1 MNRFAHSDGPVSKAE
16 ITVFTELSRLGL
28 THGMTTQDTII
39 LRMTIPDFL
48 WREKK
53 KVLFLDGAQV
63 HGTTKAIVNDLEI
76 DNLLERQG
84 WQVLRLVYNP
94 PLTRKALAEIM
105 NKIQEFIG
113 EK

>member
-1 MNRFAHSDGPVSKAE
+1 LNRFAHSDGPVSKAE
-16 ITVFTELSRLGL
+16 LTVFTELSRMGL

-53 KVLFLDGAQV
+53 KVVYLDGVQV
-63 HGTTKAIVNDLEI
+63 HGTDRAIANDTEI
-76 DNLLERQG
+76 DNLLELHG
-84 WQVLRLVYNP
+84 WSVLRLPYNP
-94 PLTRKALAEIM
+94 PLTGKALTEIM
-105 NKIQEFIG
+105 NKISEFVG

>member
-1 MNRFAHSDGPVSKAE
+1 MNHYAHSDGPVSKAE
-16 ITVFTELSRLGL
+16 ITVFTELSRMGL

-53 KVLFLDGAQV
+53 KALYLDGVQV
-63 HGTTKAIVNDLEI
+63 HGTDRAIANDTEI
-76 DNLLERQG
+76 DNLLEKHG
-84 WQVLRLVYNP
+84 WSVLRLPYNP
-94 PLTRKALAEIM
+94 PLTGKALTEIM
-105 NKIQEFIG
+105 NKITEFIG